1 MAASGDVGG
10 GRGAIEVEEPGK
22 ELGCDCFLSPWWRV
36 GGFKGP
42 EELTEGGTKV
52 GAVRDVK
59 GAVPKMVPKRQSHL
73 ACGTPDST
81 VNHGFRTFAK
91 KASCW
96 RPGCVAVDL
105 DESAADKL
113 ASWFLESVEEGIG
126 GEPCPRAEGEPLT
139 PGSVLGLVSAFG
151 LRRQDDSARRNARVA
166 KDEISAGRGEIAKL

>member
-1 MAASGDVGG
+1 M
-10 GRGAIEVEEPGK
+10 
-22 ELGCDCFLSPWWRV
+22 SPWGRIT
-36 GGFKGP
+36 GLEGA
-42 EELTEGGTKV
+42 EEVPEGGAKV

-59 GAVPKMVPKRQSHL
+59 GAVPKMVPKRRSHL
-73 ACGTPDST
+73 ACGTADSA
-81 VNHGFRTFAK
+81 VNHGLRTFSK
-91 KASCW
+91 KTSCW